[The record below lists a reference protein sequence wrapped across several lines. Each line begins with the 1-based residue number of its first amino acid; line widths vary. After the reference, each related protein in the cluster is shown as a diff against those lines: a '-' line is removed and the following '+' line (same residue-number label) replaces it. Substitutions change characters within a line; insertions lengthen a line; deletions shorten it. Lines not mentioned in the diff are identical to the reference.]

1 MSRHVARQ
9 LWGLP
14 TTTASSLTATCTPYT
29 LPSDGVLSFAEDNIV
44 TLTANVVFSPACTPG
59 YVAPGANQDPSSVA
73 DLQNPF
79 YASTIPQT
87 FVVAC
92 ATSLA
97 WVLVVMLLINSR
109 SFSPGFGLTNFAS
122 GRGLIGGA
130 TGGTAAPGVGSRPW
144 LQKVAAL
151 LTAIALTIATA
162 DTFKVAHEQ
171 YLTGYMD
178 GDAMHSKVEGSM
190 EVRVTRVISDVFL
203 WLAQVQTLIRLFPR
217 HKEKVV
223 IKWVGFAL
231 IVLDTIF
238 SCLNSFLVDS
248 FNRPRHFVDA
258 IPALSY
264 LFELA
269 VGLLYAAWVIF
280 YGLTKRRYAYFHR
293 KMKSIFIVAILSHVA
308 ILTPVAFFITDVAQ
322 PDVAAWGDYFR
333 WVGAA
338 ASSVVV
344 WEWVERIEAL
354 ERDEKKD
361 GILGREVFDG
371 DEMIDMTPG
380 DNMTYTRKP
389 RDNYRPADSD
399 NDRSGGAAHKSGSQ
413 QDSISRL
420 PSRRRKAVPRRST
433 HLPLGRAHSENRT
446 ITFGNLPRPETA
458 LTPITNPTPP
468 PPRISPPD
476 RANTTSA
483 ASTVYV
489 INYGES
495 QEPEPVRRRTQ
506 DIPEHPPP
514 DDLEAQTST
523 ALREEIKYG
532 DATLPGGNSSRIRQT
547 SNALWNTVQH
557 PFKRKRMSPPAEVRA
572 ARRDSDTPALP
583 AHSYSK
589 WDLKGR
595 LGAIAAEQGE
605 KYRERRQE
613 KATDVD
619 LPYTVIPAPT
629 RGAAAWSPHALKHTD
644 SDFSN
649 KDIPPDSQHN
659 TVRDSNSSQ
668 HVTWASSTTAGSQ
681 GDNVVNDV
689 LNRRSD
695 DNDTPRQGPVLSL
708 DTSSPER
715 STSVIGPETANTPRV
730 QHDDDERRTPRPT

>member
-14 TTTASSLTATCTPYT
+14 TTTSSSLTATCTPYT
-29 LPSDGVLSFAEDNIV
+29 LPSDGIISFAPDNIV
-44 TLTANVVFSPACTPG
+44 TLTANVVFSPACTQGYETPG
-59 YVAPGANQDPSSVA
+59 TSNDPSSVA
-73 DLQNPF
+73 DLENPF

-162 DTFKVAHEQ
+162 DTFKVAQEQ
-171 YLTGYMD
+171 YSVGYMD
-178 GDAMHSKVEGSM
+178 GDAMHRKVEGSM

-231 IVLDTIF
+231 IILDTIF

-248 FNRPRHFVDA
+248 FVRPRHFVDA

-280 YGLTKRRYAYFHR
+280 YGLTKRRYAYFHL
-293 KMKSIFIVAILSHVA
+293 KMKSIFIVALLSHIA

-399 NDRSGGAAHKSGSQ
+399 SSGGSAHKSGSQ
-413 QDSISRL
+413 QD
-420 PSRRRKAVPRRST
+420 PVARRRKAIPRRST

-446 ITFGNLPRPETA
+446 ITFGRLPRPETT
-458 LTPITNPTPP
+458 LTPVTGQTPP
-468 PPRISPPD
+468 PPRVSPPD

-495 QEPEPVRRRTQ
+495 QEPEPVRRRTE
-506 DIPEHPPP
+506 DLSERPVI
-514 DDLEAQTST
+514 DDLEAQTAT
-523 ALREEIKYG
+523 ASRG
-532 DATLPGGNSSRIRQT
+532 DNRQADASSSSRLRQT
-547 SNALWNTVQH
+547 SNALRNAVQN

-572 ARRDSDTPALP
+572 ARDNSDTPGIP

-589 WDLKGR
+589 WDIKGR

-605 KYRERRQE
+605 KFRERKQE
-613 KATDVD
+613 KANDVD

-629 RGAAAWSPHALKHTD
+629 RGAAAWSPHVLKHTN
-644 SDFSN
+644 SDMSS
-649 KDIPPDSQHN
+649 KESPTHSQQN
-659 TVRDSNSSQ
+659 TARDSNSS
-668 HVTWASSTTAGSQ
+668 HHITWASSTTAGSQ
-681 GDNVVNDV
+681 GDSNIVNDA
-689 LNRRSD
+689 LNDRTED
-695 DNDTPRQGPVLSL
+695 DATPRQGHVLGTPL
-708 DTSSPER
+708 ARRNSS
-715 STSVIGPETANTPRV
+715 TADEEAARTR
-730 QHDDDERRTPRPT
+730 DDDEHGTPRPT

>member
-1 MSRHVARQ
+1 
-9 LWGLP
+9 
-14 TTTASSLTATCTPYT
+14 
-29 LPSDGVLSFAEDNIV
+29 
-44 TLTANVVFSPACTPG
+44 VVFTPACTPG
-59 YVAPGANQDPSSVA
+59 YETPGTSNEPSSIA
-73 DLQNPF
+73 DLGNPF

-87 FVVAC
+87 FVIAC

-162 DTFKVAHEQ
+162 DTFKVAQEQ
-171 YLTGYMD
+171 YLVGYMD

-293 KMKSIFIVAILSHVA
+293 KMRSIFIVALLSHIA

-371 DEMIDMTPG
+371 DEMIDLTPG

-399 NDRSGGAAHKSGSQ
+399 SSAGSTQKTGSQ
-413 QDSISRL
+413 QD
-420 PSRRRKAVPRRST
+420 PTARRRKATPRRST

-446 ITFGNLPRPETA
+446 ITFGSLPRPETA
-458 LTPITNPTPP
+458 PTPTTIQTPP
-468 PPRISPPD
+468 PPRLSPPD

-506 DIPEHPPP
+506 DIPEHPPI

-523 ALREEIKYG
+523 ALRDEIQNGEAVKP
-532 DATLPGGNSSRIRQT
+532 AHSSRLRQT
-547 SNALWNTVQH
+547 SNALRNVVQN

-572 ARRDSDTPALP
+572 ARHGSDTPGLP

-589 WDLKGR
+589 WDIKGR
-595 LGAIAAEQGE
+595 LGVIAAEQGE
-605 KYRERRQE
+605 KFRERKQE
-613 KATDVD
+613 KANNIN

-629 RGAAAWSPHALKHTD
+629 RGAAAWSPHVLKHTD
-644 SDFSN
+644 SDISSR
-649 KDIPPDSQHN
+649 DTPPDSQHN
-659 TVRDSNSSQ
+659 TARDSNSSQ

-681 GDNVVNDV
+681 GDNNNIVHDEVD
-689 LNRRSD
+689 NRTE
-695 DNDTPRQGPVLSL
+695 DNETPRQGPVLGTALAARDSL
-708 DTSSPER
+708 SSAEDTAPVR
-715 STSVIGPETANTPRV
+715 
-730 QHDDDERRTPRPT
+730 HDDDRQETPNAT

>member
-1 MSRHVARQ
+1 MSQHVARQ

-14 TTTASSLTATCTPYT
+14 TTTSSEVTASCTPYT
-29 LPSDGVLSFAEDNIV
+29 LPSNGILSFAEDNIV
-44 TLTANVVFSPACTPG
+44 TLTANVVFSPACTEGYQTPG
-59 YVAPGANQDPSSVA
+59 SSKDPSSVA
-73 DLQNPF
+73 DLENPF

-97 WVLVVMLLINSR
+97 WVLVVMLMINSR
-109 SFSPGFGLTNFAS
+109 SFTPGFGLTNFAS

-162 DTFKVAHEQ
+162 DTFKVAQEQ
-171 YLTGYMD
+171 YEIGYMD
-178 GDAMHSKVEGSM
+178 GDNMHSRVEGSM

-231 IVLDTIF
+231 IILDTIF

-269 VGLLYAAWVIF
+269 VGLLYAACVIF

-293 KMKSIFIVAILSHVA
+293 KMKSIFIVALLSHIA

-371 DEMIDMTPG
+371 DEMIDLTPG

-389 RDNYRPADSD
+389 RDNYRPADHD
-399 NDRSGGAAHKSGSQ
+399 HDRSGGTTQKTGSQ
-413 QDSISRL
+413 QDGVNRF
-420 PSRRRKAVPRRST
+420 PSRRRKATPRRST

-446 ITFGNLPRPETA
+446 ITFGSLPRPETA
-458 LTPITNPTPP
+458 LTPITNQTPP
-468 PPRISPPD
+468 PPRLSPPD
-476 RANTTSA
+476 RTNTTSA

-495 QEPEPVRRRTQ
+495 QEPEPVRRRTE

-523 ALREEIKYG
+523 ALRDEMRYA
-532 DATLPGGNSSRIRQT
+532 DATMPGGSSRLRQT
-547 SNALWNTVQH
+547 SNALRNVVQN

-572 ARRDSDTPALP
+572 ARHDSDTPGLP
-583 AHSYSK
+583 SHSYSK
-589 WDLKGR
+589 WDIKGR
-595 LGAIAAEQGE
+595 IGAIAAEQGE
-605 KYRERRQE
+605 KFRERKQE
-613 KATDVD
+613 KSNNID

-629 RGAAAWSPHALKHTD
+629 RGAAAWSPHAMKHTK
-644 SDFSN
+644 SDLSS
-649 KDIPPDSQHN
+649 DGTPSDSQHN

-681 GDNVVNDV
+681 GENIINEAVSSRTVDNE
-689 LNRRSD
+689 
-695 DNDTPRQGPVLSL
+695 TPRPGHATLQ
-708 DTSSPER
+708 DTSR
-715 STSVIGPETANTPRV
+715 STSSSTPGPAAGN
-730 QHDDDERRTPRPT
+730 DDERRTPRPT

>member
-1 MSRHVARQ
+1 
-9 LWGLP
+9 
-14 TTTASSLTATCTPYT
+14 
-29 LPSDGVLSFAEDNIV
+29 
-44 TLTANVVFSPACTPG
+44 
-59 YVAPGANQDPSSVA
+59 
-73 DLQNPF
+73 
-79 YASTIPQT
+79 
-87 FVVAC
+87 
-92 ATSLA
+92 
-97 WVLVVMLLINSR
+97 MLLINSR

-162 DTFKVAHEQ
+162 DTFKVAQEQ
-171 YLTGYMD
+171 YLVGYMD

-293 KMKSIFIVAILSHVA
+293 KMRSIFIVALLSHIA

-371 DEMIDMTPG
+371 DEMIDLTPG

-399 NDRSGGAAHKSGSQ
+399 SSAGSTQKTGSQ
-413 QDSISRL
+413 QD
-420 PSRRRKAVPRRST
+420 PTARRRKATPRRST

-446 ITFGNLPRPETA
+446 ITFGSLPRPETA
-458 LTPITNPTPP
+458 PTPTTIQTPP
-468 PPRISPPD
+468 PPRLSPPD

-506 DIPEHPPP
+506 DIPEHPPI

-523 ALREEIKYG
+523 ALRDEIQNGEAVKP
-532 DATLPGGNSSRIRQT
+532 AHSSRLRQT
-547 SNALWNTVQH
+547 SNALRNVVQN

-572 ARRDSDTPALP
+572 ARHGSDTPGLP

-589 WDLKGR
+589 WDIKGR
-595 LGAIAAEQGE
+595 LGVIAAEQGE
-605 KYRERRQE
+605 KFRERKQE
-613 KATDVD
+613 KANNIN

-629 RGAAAWSPHALKHTD
+629 RGAAAWSPHVLKHTD
-644 SDFSN
+644 SDISSR
-649 KDIPPDSQHN
+649 DTPPDSQHN
-659 TVRDSNSSQ
+659 TARDSNSSQ

-681 GDNVVNDV
+681 GDNNNIVHDEVD
-689 LNRRSD
+689 NRTE
-695 DNDTPRQGPVLSL
+695 DNETPRQGPVLGTALAARDSL
-708 DTSSPER
+708 SSAEDTAPVR
-715 STSVIGPETANTPRV
+715 
-730 QHDDDERRTPRPT
+730 HDDDRQETPNAT

>member
-1 MSRHVARQ
+1 
-9 LWGLP
+9 
-14 TTTASSLTATCTPYT
+14 
-29 LPSDGVLSFAEDNIV
+29 
-44 TLTANVVFSPACTPG
+44 
-59 YVAPGANQDPSSVA
+59 
-73 DLQNPF
+73 
-79 YASTIPQT
+79 
-87 FVVAC
+87 
-92 ATSLA
+92 
-97 WVLVVMLLINSR
+97 MLLINSR

-162 DTFKVAHEQ
+162 DTFKVAQEQ
-171 YLTGYMD
+171 YLVGYMD

-293 KMKSIFIVAILSHVA
+293 KMKSIFIVALLSHIA

-399 NDRSGGAAHKSGSQ
+399 GSAGSVQKTGSQ
-413 QDSISRL
+413 QDAIA
-420 PSRRRKAVPRRST
+420 RRRKATPRRNT

-446 ITFGNLPRPETA
+446 ITFGSLPRPETA
-458 LTPITNPTPP
+458 LTPITNQTPP
-468 PPRISPPD
+468 PPRLSPPD

-495 QEPEPVRRRTQ
+495 QEPEPVRRRTE
-506 DIPEHPPP
+506 DIAEHPPL

-523 ALREEIKYG
+523 ALREEIQRGEGAKP
-532 DATLPGGNSSRIRQT
+532 ANSSRLRQT
-547 SNALWNTVQH
+547 SNALRNVVQN

-572 ARRDSDTPALP
+572 ARHDSDTPGIP
-583 AHSYSK
+583 SHSYSK
-589 WDLKGR
+589 WDIKGR
-595 LGAIAAEQGE
+595 LGVIAAEQGE
-605 KYRERRQE
+605 KFRERRQE
-613 KATDVD
+613 KANNIN

-629 RGAAAWSPHALKHTD
+629 RGAAAWSPHVLKHTD
-644 SDFSN
+644 SDISSS
-649 KDIPPDSQHN
+649 DMPPESRHN
-659 TVRDSNSSQ
+659 NVRDSNSSQ

-681 GDNVVNDV
+681 GDNNIVNDTV
-689 LNRRSD
+689 ESRTE
-695 DNDTPRQGPVLSL
+695 DNETPRQGPISGAASSARDSLS
-708 DTSSPER
+708 
-715 STSVIGPETANTPRV
+715 STEETGRV
-730 QHDDDERRTPRPT
+730 RHDDDGPKTPKAT

>member
-1 MSRHVARQ
+1 
-9 LWGLP
+9 
-14 TTTASSLTATCTPYT
+14 
-29 LPSDGVLSFAEDNIV
+29 
-44 TLTANVVFSPACTPG
+44 
-59 YVAPGANQDPSSVA
+59 
-73 DLQNPF
+73 
-79 YASTIPQT
+79 
-87 FVVAC
+87 
-92 ATSLA
+92 
-97 WVLVVMLLINSR
+97 MLLINSR

-130 TGGTAAPGVGSRPW
+130 TGGTAGPGVGSRPW
-144 LQKVAAL
+144 LQKVAAT

-162 DTFKVAHEQ
+162 DTFKVAQEQ
-171 YLTGYMD
+171 YLVGYMD

-231 IVLDTIF
+231 IVLDTVF

-280 YGLTKRRYAYFHR
+280 YGLTKRRYAYFHL
-293 KMKSIFIVAILSHVA
+293 KMKSIFIVALLSHIA

-389 RDNYRPADSD
+389 RDSYRPAGSSSS
-399 NDRSGGAAHKSGSQ
+399 NSGGSTRKSGSQ
-413 QDSISRL
+413 QD
-420 PSRRRKAVPRRST
+420 PVARRRKIIPRRNT
-433 HLPLGRAHSENRT
+433 HVPLGRAHSENRT
-446 ITFGNLPRPETA
+446 ITFGSLPRPETTP
-458 LTPITNPTPP
+458 TPITNQTPP

-476 RANTTSA
+476 RVNTTSA

-495 QEPEPVRRRTQ
+495 QEPEPVRRRTEDLSERPQ
-506 DIPEHPPP
+506 V
-514 DDLEAQTST
+514 DDLEAQTSN
-523 ALREEIKYG
+523 RE
-532 DATLPGGNSSRIRQT
+532 DAGQPGATSRLRQT
-547 SNALWNTVQH
+547 SNALMNAVQN

-572 ARRDSDTPALP
+572 ARDKNDVRSPP

-589 WDLKGR
+589 WDIKGR

-605 KYRERRQE
+605 KFRERKQE
-613 KATDVD
+613 KENDID
-619 LPYTVIPAPT
+619 LPYTIIPAPT
-629 RGAAAWSPHALKHTD
+629 RGAAAWSPHVLKHTN
-644 SDFSN
+644 SDISSN
-649 KDIPPDSQHN
+649 ETPSNSQHN
-659 TVRDSNSSQ
+659 TVRDSNSSSSH

-681 GDNVVNDV
+681 GDSNAVNDAV
-689 LNRRSD
+689 DNRTE
-695 DNDTPRQGPVLSL
+695 DNETPRQGPITGT
-708 DTSSPER
+708 TSATR
-715 STSVIGPETANTPRV
+715 NDSTSGEEAAQIRD
-730 QHDDDERRTPRPT
+730 DDDEHRTPRPT

>member
-1 MSRHVARQ
+1 MYRPRPCPCAARADSHGHQ
-9 LWGLP
+9 
-14 TTTASSLTATCTPYT
+14 TCTPYT
-29 LPSDGVLSFAEDNIV
+29 LPSNGVLSFSDDQIV

-59 YVAPGANQDPSSVA
+59 YITPGTSNDPSSVA
-73 DLQNPF
+73 DLQGPF

-97 WVLVVMLLINSR
+97 WVLVVMLIINSR
-109 SFSPGFGLTNFAS
+109 SFSPGFGLTTFAT

-130 TGGTAAPGVGSRPW
+130 TGGTAASGVGSRPW

-162 DTFKVAHEQ
+162 DTFRVAQQQ
-171 YLTGYMD
+171 YLVGYMD
-178 GDAMHSKVEGSM
+178 GEAMHRKVEASM

-293 KMKSIFIVAILSHVA
+293 RMKSIFVVALLSHVA

-354 ERDEKKD
+354 ENNEKKD

-389 RDNYRPADSD
+389 RDNYRPADHDEGSTK
-399 NDRSGGAAHKSGSQ
+399 KSGSQ
-413 QDSISRL
+413 QESISRF
-420 PSRRRKAVPRRST
+420 PSRRRKATPRRST

-446 ITFGNLPRPETA
+446 ITFGSLPRPEPA
-458 LTPITNPTPP
+458 LTSITNQTPP
-468 PPRISPPD
+468 PPRLSPPD

-483 ASTVYV
+483 TSTVYI

-495 QEPEPVRRRTQ
+495 QDPEPVRRRTP
-506 DIPEHPPP
+506 DISDQPP
-514 DDLEAQTST
+514 DDLEAQNTT
-523 ALREEIKYG
+523 EEPA
-532 DATLPGGNSSRIRQT
+532 DEHPGNASNPSRVRQT
-547 SNALWNTVQH
+547 SNAIWNTVQN
-557 PFKRKRMSPPAEVRA
+557 PFKRKRMSPPAQVRA
-572 ARRDSDTPALP
+572 ARRNSNDAPALP

-589 WDLKGR
+589 WDIKGR
-595 LGAIAAEQGE
+595 IGVIAAEQGE
-605 KYRERRQE
+605 RYRERKLER
-613 KATDVD
+613 ANNID
-619 LPYTVIPAPT
+619 LPCTIVPAPT
-629 RGAAAWSPHALKHTD
+629 RGGAAWSPHALQHTKSDLGSEPLGSQQNAVLD
-644 SDFSN
+644 SD
-649 KDIPPDSQHN
+649 
-659 TVRDSNSSQ
+659 SSQ
-668 HVTWASSTTAGSQ
+668 HITWASSITAGSQ
-681 GDNVVNDV
+681 GDTIVNDPV
-689 LNRRSD
+689 DSRVE
-695 DNDTPRQGPVLSL
+695 NDMPVGQGPISSI
-708 DTSSPER
+708 DTDH
-715 STSVIGPETANTPRV
+715 STVVADSEHV
-730 QHDDDERRTPRPT
+730 QHDDDEHATPKPTC

>member
-1 MSRHVARQ
+1 
-9 LWGLP
+9 
-14 TTTASSLTATCTPYT
+14 
-29 LPSDGVLSFAEDNIV
+29 
-44 TLTANVVFSPACTPG
+44 
-59 YVAPGANQDPSSVA
+59 
-73 DLQNPF
+73 
-79 YASTIPQT
+79 
-87 FVVAC
+87 
-92 ATSLA
+92 
-97 WVLVVMLLINSR
+97 MLLINSR

-162 DTFKVAHEQ
+162 DTFKVAQEQ
-171 YLTGYMD
+171 YLVGYMD

-293 KMKSIFIVAILSHVA
+293 KMRSIFIVALLSHIA

-371 DEMIDMTPG
+371 DEMIDLTPG

-399 NDRSGGAAHKSGSQ
+399 SSAGSAQKTGSQ
-413 QDSISRL
+413 QD
-420 PSRRRKAVPRRST
+420 PTARRRKATPRRST

-446 ITFGNLPRPETA
+446 ITFGSLPRPETA
-458 LTPITNPTPP
+458 LTPTTNQTPP
-468 PPRISPPD
+468 PPRLSPPD

-506 DIPEHPPP
+506 DIPEHPPI

-523 ALREEIKYG
+523 ALREDIQQG
-532 DATLPGGNSSRIRQT
+532 DGAKPANSSRLRQT
-547 SNALWNTVQH
+547 SNALRNVVQN

-572 ARRDSDTPALP
+572 ARHGSDTPGLP

-589 WDLKGR
+589 WDIKGR
-595 LGAIAAEQGE
+595 LGVIAAEQGE
-605 KYRERRQE
+605 KFRERKQE
-613 KATDVD
+613 KANNIN

-629 RGAAAWSPHALKHTD
+629 RGAAAWSPHVLKHTD
-644 SDFSN
+644 SDMSSR
-649 KDIPPDSQHN
+649 DTPPDSQHN

-681 GDNVVNDV
+681 GDNNNIVHDEVD
-689 LNRRSD
+689 NRTE
-695 DNDTPRQGPVLSL
+695 DNETPRQGPVSGTVQAARNSL
-708 DTSSPER
+708 SSPE
-715 STSVIGPETANTPRV
+715 ETAPV
-730 QHDDDERRTPRPT
+730 PDDDDRQEIPKPT

>member
-1 MSRHVARQ
+1 MGAADHHVVESHCH
-9 LWGLP
+9 GII
-14 TTTASSLTATCTPYT
+14 
-29 LPSDGVLSFAEDNIV
+29 SFAPDNIV
-44 TLTANVVFSPACTPG
+44 TLTANVVFSPACTQGYETPG
-59 YVAPGANQDPSSVA
+59 TSNDPSSVA
-73 DLQNPF
+73 DLENPF

-162 DTFKVAHEQ
+162 DTFKVAQEQ
-171 YLTGYMD
+171 YAVGYMD
-178 GDAMHSKVEGSM
+178 GDAMHRKVEGSM

-248 FNRPRHFVDA
+248 FVRPRHFVDA

-280 YGLTKRRYAYFHR
+280 YGLTKRRYAYFHL
-293 KMKSIFIVAILSHVA
+293 KMKSIFIVALLSHVA

-399 NDRSGGAAHKSGSQ
+399 SPGGSTHKSGSQ
-413 QDSISRL
+413 QD
-420 PSRRRKAVPRRST
+420 PVARRRKATPRRST

-446 ITFGNLPRPETA
+446 ITFG
-458 LTPITNPTPP
+458 
-468 PPRISPPD
+468 
-476 RANTTSA
+476 SA

-489 INYGES
+489 INYGGS
-495 QEPEPVRRRTQ
+495 QEPEPVRRRTE
-506 DIPEHPPP
+506 DLPERPAI

-523 ALREEIKYG
+523 ASRANNSHA
-532 DATLPGGNSSRIRQT
+532 DAGSSSRLRQT
-547 SNALWNTVQH
+547 SNALRNAVQN

-572 ARRDSDTPALP
+572 ARDNSDTPGIP
-583 AHSYSK
+583 SHSYSK
-589 WDLKGR
+589 WDIKGR

-605 KYRERRQE
+605 KFRERKQE
-613 KATDVD
+613 RANDVD

-629 RGAAAWSPHALKHTD
+629 RGAAAWSPHVLKHTNSDMSSKD
-644 SDFSN
+644 S
-649 KDIPPDSQHN
+649 PTGSQLN
-659 TVRDSNSSQ
+659 TVRDSNSSH

-681 GDNVVNDV
+681 GDSNIVNDAI
-689 LNRRSD
+689 NSRTED
-695 DNDTPRQGPVLSL
+695 DATPRQGPVSGTALTTRNS
-708 DTSSPER
+708 
-715 STSVIGPETANTPRV
+715 STSDEEVART
-730 QHDDDERRTPRPT
+730 QDDDEHGTPRPT

>member
-1 MSRHVARQ
+1 M
-9 LWGLP
+9 
-14 TTTASSLTATCTPYT
+14 TATCTPYT
-29 LPSDGVLSFAEDNIV
+29 LPSDGVISFDPDHIV
-44 TLTANVVFSPACTPG
+44 TLTANVVFSPACTAGYETPG
-59 YVAPGANQDPSSVA
+59 TNNDPSSVA
-73 DLQNPF
+73 DLQGPF

-130 TGGTAAPGVGSRPW
+130 TGGTAGPGVGSRPW
-144 LQKVAAL
+144 LQKVAAT

-162 DTFKVAHEQ
+162 DTFKVAQEQ
-171 YLTGYMD
+171 YLVGYMD

-231 IVLDTIF
+231 IVLDTVF

-280 YGLTKRRYAYFHR
+280 YGLTKRRYAYFHL
-293 KMKSIFIVAILSHVA
+293 KMKSILIVALLSHIA

-389 RDNYRPADSD
+389 RDNYRPAGSGSSS
-399 NDRSGGAAHKSGSQ
+399 SGGSAHKSGSQ
-413 QDSISRL
+413 QDPIA
-420 PSRRRKAVPRRST
+420 RRRKVFPRRKT
-433 HLPLGRAHSENRT
+433 HVPLGRAHSENRT
-446 ITFGNLPRPETA
+446 ITFGALPRPETA
-458 LTPITNPTPP
+458 STPTTTQTPP

-476 RANTTSA
+476 RVNTTSA

-495 QEPEPVRRRTQ
+495 QEPEPVRRRTI
-506 DIPEHPPP
+506 DMAEHTPP
-514 DDLEAQTST
+514 DDLEAQTSS
-523 ALREEIKYG
+523 ALR
-532 DATLPGGNSSRIRQT
+532 DDPGYAEAAMPGTTSRLRQT
-547 SNALWNTVQH
+547 SNAFLTAVQN

-572 ARRDSDTPALP
+572 ARDKHDARSPP

-589 WDLKGR
+589 WDIKGR

-605 KYRERRQE
+605 KFRERKQE
-613 KATDVD
+613 KENDID
-619 LPYTVIPAPT
+619 LPYTIIPAPT
-629 RGAAAWSPHALKHTD
+629 RGAAAWSPHVLKHTN
-644 SDFSN
+644 SDTSSN
-649 KDIPPDSQHN
+649 EATTNSQRN
-659 TVRDSNSSQ
+659 TVRDSNSSH

-681 GDNVVNDV
+681 GDSNAVLDVVDQTD
-689 LNRRSD
+689 NRTE
-695 DNDTPRQGPVLSL
+695 DNETPRQGPITGTTMATR
-708 DTSSPER
+708 DSSASGDEAAQVR
-715 STSVIGPETANTPRV
+715 D
-730 QHDDDERRTPRPT
+730 DDDEHGTPRPT

>member
-1 MSRHVARQ
+1 MSQHVARQ

-14 TTTASSLTATCTPYT
+14 TTTSSEVTASCTPYT
-29 LPSDGVLSFAEDNIV
+29 LPSNGILSFAEDNIV
-44 TLTANVVFSPACTPG
+44 TLTANVVFSPACTEGYQTPG
-59 YVAPGANQDPSSVA
+59 SSKDPSSVA
-73 DLQNPF
+73 DLENPF

-97 WVLVVMLLINSR
+97 WVLVVMLMINSR
-109 SFSPGFGLTNFAS
+109 SFTPGFGLTNFAS

-162 DTFKVAHEQ
+162 DTFKVAQEQ
-171 YLTGYMD
+171 YEIGYMD
-178 GDAMHSKVEGSM
+178 GDAMHSRVEGSM

-231 IVLDTIF
+231 IILDTIF

-293 KMKSIFIVAILSHVA
+293 KMKSIFIVALLSHIA

-371 DEMIDMTPG
+371 DEMIDLTPG

-389 RDNYRPADSD
+389 RDNYRPADHD
-399 NDRSGGAAHKSGSQ
+399 HDRSGGTTQKTGSQ
-413 QDSISRL
+413 QDGVNRF
-420 PSRRRKAVPRRST
+420 PSRRRKATPRRST

-446 ITFGNLPRPETA
+446 ITFGSLPRPETA
-458 LTPITNPTPP
+458 LTPITNQTPP
-468 PPRISPPD
+468 PPRLSPPD
-476 RANTTSA
+476 RTNTTSA

-495 QEPEPVRRRTQ
+495 QEPEPVRRRTE

-523 ALREEIKYG
+523 ALRDEIRYA
-532 DATLPGGNSSRIRQT
+532 DATMPGGSSRLRQT
-547 SNALWNTVQH
+547 SNALRNVVQN

-572 ARRDSDTPALP
+572 ARHDSDTPGLP
-583 AHSYSK
+583 SHSYSK
-589 WDLKGR
+589 WDIKGR
-595 LGAIAAEQGE
+595 IGAIAAEQGE
-605 KYRERRQE
+605 KFRERKQE
-613 KATDVD
+613 KSNNID

-629 RGAAAWSPHALKHTD
+629 RGAAAWSPHAMKHTK
-644 SDFSN
+644 SDLSS
-649 KDIPPDSQHN
+649 DGTPSDSQHN

-681 GDNVVNDV
+681 GENIINEAVSS
-689 LNRRSD
+689 RTD
-695 DNDTPRQGPVLSL
+695 DNETPRPGHATLQ
-708 DTSSPER
+708 DTSR
-715 STSVIGPETANTPRV
+715 STSSSTPGPAAGN
-730 QHDDDERRTPRPT
+730 DDERRTPRPI

>member
-1 MSRHVARQ
+1 
-9 LWGLP
+9 
-14 TTTASSLTATCTPYT
+14 
-29 LPSDGVLSFAEDNIV
+29 
-44 TLTANVVFSPACTPG
+44 
-59 YVAPGANQDPSSVA
+59 
-73 DLQNPF
+73 
-79 YASTIPQT
+79 
-87 FVVAC
+87 
-92 ATSLA
+92 
-97 WVLVVMLLINSR
+97 MLLINSR

-162 DTFKVAHEQ
+162 DTFKVAQEQ
-171 YLTGYMD
+171 YTVGYMD

-280 YGLTKRRYAYFHR
+280 YGLTKRRYAYFHL
-293 KMKSIFIVAILSHVA
+293 KMKSIFIVALLSHIA

-389 RDNYRPADSD
+389 RDNYRPAD
-399 NDRSGGAAHKSGSQ
+399 NDGSAGSAHKSGSQ
-413 QDSISRL
+413 QD
-420 PSRRRKAVPRRST
+420 PVARRRKATPRRNT

-446 ITFGNLPRPETA
+446 ITFGSLPRPETA
-458 LTPITNPTPP
+458 LTPTTNQTPP
-468 PPRISPPD
+468 PPRLSPPD
-476 RANTTSA
+476 RVNTTSA

-495 QEPEPVRRRTQ
+495 QEPEPVRRRTE
-506 DIPEHPPP
+506 DIPEHPPL
-514 DDLEAQTST
+514 DDLEAQTSS
-523 ALREEIKYG
+523 ALREEIRNGEGAKP
-532 DATLPGGNSSRIRQT
+532 ANSSRLRQT
-547 SNALWNTVQH
+547 SNALRNVVQN

-572 ARRDSDTPALP
+572 ARHDSDTPGLP

-589 WDLKGR
+589 WDIKGR
-595 LGAIAAEQGE
+595 LGVIAAEQGE
-605 KYRERRQE
+605 KFRERKLE
-613 KATDVD
+613 KANNID

-629 RGAAAWSPHALKHTD
+629 RGAAAWSPHVLKHTN
-644 SDFSN
+644 SDMSSREA
-649 KDIPPDSQHN
+649 PSDSQHN

-681 GDNVVNDV
+681 GDNNIVNDRV
-689 LNRRSD
+689 DNRTE
-695 DNDTPRQGPVLSL
+695 DNETPRQGPISRTALPARIDSN
-708 DTSSPER
+708 SSEEA
-715 STSVIGPETANTPRV
+715 TRV
-730 QHDDDERRTPRPT
+730 RHDDDGHRTPRPT

>member
-14 TTTASSLTATCTPYT
+14 TTTSSIMTATCTPYT
-29 LPSDGVLSFAEDNIV
+29 LPSDGVISFSEDNIV

-59 YVAPGANQDPSSVA
+59 YETPGTSNDPSSVA
-73 DLQNPF
+73 DLSGPF
-79 YASTIPQT
+79 YALTIPQT

-130 TGGTAAPGVGSRPW
+130 TGGTSGPGVGSRPW

-162 DTFKVAHEQ
+162 DTFKVAQEQ
-171 YLTGYMD
+171 YAVGYMD
-178 GDAMHSKVEGSM
+178 GDAMHTKVEGSM

-280 YGLTKRRYAYFHR
+280 YGLTKRRYAYFHL
-293 KMKSIFIVAILSHVA
+293 KMKSIFIVALLSHIA

-389 RDNYRPADSD
+389 RDNYRPAGSGSSS
-399 NDRSGGAAHKSGSQ
+399 SGGSAHKSGSQ
-413 QDSISRL
+413 QD
-420 PSRRRKAVPRRST
+420 PVARRRKAIPRRKT

-446 ITFGNLPRPETA
+446 ITFGSLPRPET
-458 LTPITNPTPP
+458 TPTQINNQTSP

-476 RANTTSA
+476 RTNTTSA

-495 QEPEPVRRRTQ
+495 QEPEPVRRRTE
-506 DIPEHPPP
+506 DIPEHSQV
-514 DDLEAQTST
+514 DDLE
-523 ALREEIKYG
+523 G
-532 DATLPGGNSSRIRQT
+532 QT
-547 SNALWNTVQH
+547 SNATREDSGTIPDAMSRLRHTSNALRNAMQN

-572 ARRDSDTPALP
+572 ARDKNDARTLP

-589 WDLKGR
+589 WDIKGR
-595 LGAIAAEQGE
+595 IGAIAAEQGE
-605 KYRERRQE
+605 KYRERKQE
-613 KATDVD
+613 KVNDID
-619 LPYTVIPAPT
+619 LPYTIIPAPT
-629 RGAAAWSPHALKHTD
+629 RGAAAWSPQVLKHTN
-644 SDFSN
+644 SDLSSN
-649 KDIPPDSQHN
+649 ETPSNSQRN
-659 TVRDSNSSQ
+659 TVRDSNSSH

-681 GDNVVNDV
+681 GDNHVVNDAV
-689 LNRRSD
+689 DNRPE
-695 DNDTPRQGPVLSL
+695 DNETPRQGP
-708 DTSSPER
+708 T
-715 STSVIGPETANTPRV
+715 TGTALATRDASAPNEEAARDR
-730 QHDDDERRTPRPT
+730 DDDEEHRTPRPT

>member
-1 MSRHVARQ
+1 S
-9 LWGLP
+9 
-14 TTTASSLTATCTPYT
+14 CTPYT
-29 LPSDGVLSFAEDNIV
+29 LPSDGVLSFAPDNII
-44 TLTANVVFSPACTPG
+44 TLTANVVFTPACTPG
-59 YVAPGANQDPSSVA
+59 YETPGTSNEPSSVA
-73 DLQNPF
+73 DLGNPF

-87 FVVAC
+87 FVIAC

-162 DTFKVAHEQ
+162 DTFKVAQEQ
-171 YLTGYMD
+171 YLVGYMD

-293 KMKSIFIVAILSHVA
+293 KMRSIFIVALLSHIA

-371 DEMIDMTPG
+371 DEMIDLTPG

-399 NDRSGGAAHKSGSQ
+399 SSAGSAQKTGSQ
-413 QDSISRL
+413 QD
-420 PSRRRKAVPRRST
+420 PTARRRKATPRRST

-446 ITFGNLPRPETA
+446 ITFGSLPRPETA
-458 LTPITNPTPP
+458 LTPTTNQTPP
-468 PPRISPPD
+468 PPRLSPPD

-506 DIPEHPPP
+506 DIPEHPPI

-523 ALREEIKYG
+523 ALREEIQQG
-532 DATLPGGNSSRIRQT
+532 DGAKPANSSRLRQT
-547 SNALWNTVQH
+547 SNALRNVVQN

-572 ARRDSDTPALP
+572 ARHGSDTPGLP

-589 WDLKGR
+589 WDIKGR
-595 LGAIAAEQGE
+595 LGVIAAEQGE
-605 KYRERRQE
+605 KFRERKQE
-613 KATDVD
+613 KANNIN

-629 RGAAAWSPHALKHTD
+629 RGAAAWSPHVLKHTD
-644 SDFSN
+644 SDMSSR
-649 KDIPPDSQHN
+649 DTPPDSQHN

-681 GDNVVNDV
+681 GDNNNIVHDEVD
-689 LNRRSD
+689 NRTE
-695 DNDTPRQGPVLSL
+695 DNETPRQGPVSGTVQAARNSL
-708 DTSSPER
+708 SSPE
-715 STSVIGPETANTPRV
+715 ETAPV
-730 QHDDDERRTPRPT
+730 PDDDDRQEIPKPT